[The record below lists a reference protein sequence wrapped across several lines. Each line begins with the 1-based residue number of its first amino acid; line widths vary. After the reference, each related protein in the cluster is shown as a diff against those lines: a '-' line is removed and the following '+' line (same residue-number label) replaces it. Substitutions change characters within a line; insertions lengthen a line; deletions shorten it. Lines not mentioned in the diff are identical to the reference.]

1 MSKRDEIVAECMASL
16 RGMIHL
22 PEANKLT
29 ILMVENLFALA
40 FAEGDAHGFRT
51 AVEVS
56 KEVSEPEEW
65 K

>member
-1 MSKRDEIVAECMASL
+1 MSKSDAIVAECMASL
-16 RGMIHL
+16 RGMVNL
-22 PEANKLT
+22 PEANKFT

-40 FAEGDAHGFRT
+40 YAEGNANGFRE

-56 KEVSEPEEW
+56 EEESEPEEW